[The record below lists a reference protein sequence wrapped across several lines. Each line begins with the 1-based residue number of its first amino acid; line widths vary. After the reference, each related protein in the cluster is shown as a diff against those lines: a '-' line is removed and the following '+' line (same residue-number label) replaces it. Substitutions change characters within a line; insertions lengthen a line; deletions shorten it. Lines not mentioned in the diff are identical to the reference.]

1 MTHELGGLGISPSVR
16 SPNSATQRYHEQRHG
31 LVSTPMSA
39 CHDETQTPRS
49 GGSAK
54 AVGSNALGCRRALVM
69 QARKVPRSLTSK
81 RLSDLTLAPLLSML
95 RCVWLFG
102 DHRGPPTCRDNS

>member
-1 MTHELGGLGISPSVR
+1 MTHELGGRAR
-16 SPNSATQRYHEQRHG
+16 SPYVARTVRPTSATMNSDWFGEHTDER
-31 LVSTPMSA
+31 MSRRNA
-39 CHDETQTPRS
+39 DPAKR
-49 GGSAK
+49 GNAK

-102 DHRGPPTCRDNS
+102 DHRGPPTCRDNA

>member
-49 GGSAK
+49 GEMPKQSVPTRSG
-54 AVGSNALGCRRALVM
+54 AVVR
-69 QARKVPRSLTSK
+69 
-81 RLSDLTLAPLLSML
+81 
-95 RCVWLFG
+95 W
-102 DHRGPPTCRDNS
+102 

>member
-1 MTHELGGLGISPSVR
+1 MAGG
-16 SPNSATQRYHEQRHG
+16 
-31 LVSTPMSA
+31 
-39 CHDETQTPRS
+39 
-49 GGSAK
+49 
-54 AVGSNALGCRRALVM
+54 VGSNALGCRRALVM